1 MLSGIPDNKGYYT
14 NIPAAIMP
22 AAEVVA
28 SYHDLWRI
36 EQSFRM
42 SKSDLQ
48 ARPVFHRMKEAIEA
62 HLTVVFTALA
72 LARYMQAATGLSL
85 KKIITTL
92 LPLRDVTIN
101 VNGHKL
107 TATPQLTDTAQDI
120 LTALEIRGY

>member
-1 MLSGIPDNKGYYT
+1 
-14 NIPAAIMP
+14 MP
-22 AAEVVA
+22 AAEVVS
-28 SYHDLWRI
+28 SYHDLLRI

-48 ARPVFHRMKEAIEA
+48 ARPVFHRKKEAIEA